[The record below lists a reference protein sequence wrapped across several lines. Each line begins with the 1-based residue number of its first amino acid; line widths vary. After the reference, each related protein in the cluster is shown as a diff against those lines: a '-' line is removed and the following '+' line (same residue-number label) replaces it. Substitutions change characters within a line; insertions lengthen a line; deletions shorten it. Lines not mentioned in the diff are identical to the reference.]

1 MQCPNVTVVACLTL
15 LPKLDDINNN
25 AIERAA
31 GLIST
36 RTTTNVF
43 LYLALDA
50 WNAVICLLTTL
61 AIGAYL
67 KTYS

>member
-1 MQCPNVTVVACLTL
+1 MKLRVLTYCMQCLNVTVVACLTL
-15 LPKLDDINNN
+15 LPKLDNINDN

-50 WNAVICLLTTL
+50 
-61 AIGAYL
+61 
-67 KTYS
+67 